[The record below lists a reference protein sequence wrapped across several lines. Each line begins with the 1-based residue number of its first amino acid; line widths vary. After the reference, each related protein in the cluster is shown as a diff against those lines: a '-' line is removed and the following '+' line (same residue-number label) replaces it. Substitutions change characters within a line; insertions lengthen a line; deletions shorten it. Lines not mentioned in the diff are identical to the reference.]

1 MTARP
6 RLLHI
11 LATIFSVITG
21 LAALGMLPLASS
33 AAAVRIPIGSFL
45 GDFTLV
51 PDGLGVLI
59 AVIAT
64 VVGSLAVIFSINYM
78 QPHQEQL
85 ARYYAL
91 ILFFIGAMAGL
102 GLSGNLLFTFI
113 FWEITAFCSYALI
126 SFFNDDPKAV
136 AGGIKALIM
145 TQLGGVGLL
154 AGALLIYAYLGDYQI
169 STFLAQAHSLP
180 AGILSLMAFGFLVA
194 AAAKS
199 AQVPLHSWLPD
210 AMEAPTPVTALI
222 HAATMVNAGVYL
234 LARFYPAFEG
244 VPGWRTAVTVVGL
257 LSALLAGIMA
267 LAADDIK
274 RVLAYSTVSQLGFM
288 VYAIGTG
295 SIFASQLHLLSH
307 AIFKALLFLG
317 AGAIITAVGTRDMN
331 KMGGLG
337 KKMPFV
343 RAVFIIGSLGLVGL
357 PLANGFFSKDLIL
370 EGGLAN
376 GPLWAYIVMLMCVG
390 ITALY
395 SLRLVWMVFHGN
407 PRGTEPA
414 HDGLPAMRVSLAL
427 LAFGTLTTWLL
438 AGGLSRMLAATLPF
452 HQIETQGTLEMVG
465 KIFQAPPTWMALG
478 GIALGFGL
486 WMARAPLKKWTQA
499 LKPLVASGVGIRMGK
514 PANRQPDPA
523 HGRTAAAYPDRA
535 VELEY
540 RRHPGWA
547 GAHPA
552 YPGARRMMNIPA
564 FLWLILLPLLA
575 SPLIYLVGRL
585 FRRPGSWRAPY
596 LLALLA
602 LAACMDPVR
611 PGGRYAGPGRHH

>member
-1 MTARP
+1 MLSWLLLVTIGLPWLGAACIWLVGDRHP
-6 RLLHI
+6 RSLHT
-11 LATIFSVITG
+11 LAVIFAVIPG
-21 LAALGMLPLASS
+21 LAALGMLPLATGSV
-33 AAAVRIPIGSFL
+33 AIRIPIGGIF

-78 QPHQEQL
+78 HDHEEQL

-102 GLSGNLLFTFI
+102 GLSGNLLFTFF
-113 FWEITAFCSYALI
+113 FWEITALCSYLLI
-126 SFFNDDPKAV
+126 SFHNDDPKAV

-154 AGALLIYAYLGDYQI
+154 AGALLIYTYLGDTQI
-169 STFLAQAHSLP
+169 STFLAQAHTLP

-234 LARFYPAFEG
+234 LARFYPAFKG
-244 VPGWRTAVTVVGL
+244 VPGWLTTVTVVGL

-267 LAADDIK
+267 VAADDIK

-288 VYAIGTG
+288 VYAVGTG
-295 SIFASQLHLLSH
+295 SIFASQFHLLSH

-317 AGAIITAVGTRDMN
+317 AGAIITSVGTRDIRS
-331 KMGGLG
+331 MGGLG

-376 GPLWAYIVMLMCVG
+376 GPFWAYVVMLICVG

-395 SLRLVWMVFHGN
+395 TLRLVWMVFYGSS
-407 PRGTEPA
+407 RGTEPA

-438 AGGLSRMLAATLPF
+438 AGGLNRMLAGTLPF
-452 HQIETQGTLEMVG
+452 HQIEAESTLGMVG
-465 KIFQAPPTWMALG
+465 KIFLAPPTWIALG
-478 GIALGFGL
+478 VIAMGFGL
-486 WMARAPLKKWTQA
+486 WVERAALAKLTRA
-499 LKPLVASGVGIRMGK
+499 LKPAVTSGLGFEWVNQRIVDLTK
-514 PANRQPDPA
+514 
-523 HGRTAAAYPDRA
+523 RTAST
-535 VELEY
+535 LQLTQT
-540 RRHPGWA
+540 GQLNWNIA
-547 GAHPA
+547 GILA
-552 YPGARRMMNIPA
+552 G
-564 FLWLILLPLLA
+564 LVLILL
-575 SPLIYLVGRL
+575 ILVRG
-585 FRRPGSWRAPY
+585 A
-596 LLALLA
+596 
-602 LAACMDPVR
+602 
-611 PGGRYAGPGRHH
+611 

>member
-1 MTARP
+1 MLSWLLLVTIGLPWLGAACIWLVGDRYP
-6 RLLHI
+6 RSLHF
-11 LATIFSVITG
+11 LAAIFAVVSG
-21 LAALGMLPLASS
+21 MAALGMLPLASS
-33 AAAVRIPIGSFL
+33 AVAVRLPLGGIL

-78 QPHQEQL
+78 QHEEEQL

-102 GLSGNLLFTFI
+102 GLSGSLLFTFI

-126 SFFNDDPKAV
+126 SFHNDDPKAV

-154 AGALLIYAYLGDYQI
+154 AGALLIKAHLGDYQI
-169 STFLAQAHSLP
+169 SNFLAQAHILP
-180 AGILSLMAFGFLVA
+180 TNILSLMAFGFLVA

-199 AQVPLHSWLPD
+199 AQIPLHSWLPD

-244 VPGWRTAVTVVGL
+244 VPGWRTTVTLVGL

-267 LAADDIK
+267 VAADDIK

-288 VYAIGTG
+288 VYAVGTG

-317 AGAIITAVGTRDMN
+317 AGAIITAVGTRDMHA
-331 KMGGLG
+331 MGGLG

-376 GPLWAYIVMLMCVG
+376 GPLWAYIVMLICVG

-395 SLRLVWMVFHGN
+395 SLRLVWLVFYGD
-407 PRGTEPA
+407 PRGTRPS

-438 AGGLSRMLAATLPF
+438 AGGLNRMLAETLTF
-452 HQIETQGTLEMVG
+452 HQIEAVATLGMVR
-465 KIFQAPPTWMALG
+465 KIFLAPPTWMALG
-478 GIALGFGL
+478 VIALGFGL
-486 WMARAPLKKWTQA
+486 WIARPALVKWTRA
-499 LKPLVASGVGIRMGK
+499 LRPVVASGLGFEWVNQQIVNLTRRIASVVQLTQTGQLNWNIAGI
-514 PANRQPDPA
+514 
-523 HGRTAAAYPDRA
+523 
-535 VELEY
+535 L
-540 RRHPGWA
+540 A
-547 GAHPA
+547 G
-552 YPGARRMMNIPA
+552 
-564 FLWLILLPLLA
+564 LVLILL
-575 SPLIYLVGRL
+575 ILVRG
-585 FRRPGSWRAPY
+585 A
-596 LLALLA
+596 
-602 LAACMDPVR
+602 
-611 PGGRYAGPGRHH
+611 